1 LSSVRL
7 VTGSLDLSA
16 AITEGTVSVQGDP
29 ADLGHLVSLLAPVD
43 PHFAIV
49 TPDEI
54 WSLPMACGH
63 RGPMS
68 GLQIASDGE

>member
-1 LSSVRL
+1 M
-7 VTGSLDLSA
+7 
-16 AITEGTVSVQGDP
+16 SVQGDP